1 MMGRRKDQGTSKGLT
16 EEVADGL
23 ALGDEEMSV
32 RGRADIA
39 NRGRRTYRVTTWG
52 A

>member
-1 MMGRRKDQGTSKGLT
+1 MMGRRRDQGTCKGLT
-16 EEVADGL
+16 EEVTDGL

-32 RGRADIA
+32 TGRADVA
-39 NRGRRTYRVTTWG
+39 NRGRSMYRVTMWG